1 MTVEHYAGTKNL
13 PIDPEHQMDF
23 DVCVAG
29 LKNLLREHGISR
41 EATQKLNFTLTRHTL
56 EISAEEGRSGAF
68 HIHAGGTP
76 FYALTVTAPG
86 SIFQLA
92 GNDMSGP
99 LAQQKPEAQALLLGV
114 ELGMN
119 IMGNMNR
126 VLTEYYGQKDD
137 RVAGGVGGPVGECKY
152 ETTFRCEPMLYM
164 QALLAVTEIRLKT
177 IAPKSDIPPKPEAVF
192 RIKLK
197 KNPAA

>member
-1 MTVEHYAGTKNL
+1 MAVEHYKGAKTL
-13 PIDPEHQMDF
+13 PIDADAQMDF
-23 DVCVAG
+23 DLYVAG
-29 LKNLLREHGISR
+29 LKNLLREHGIDR
-41 EATQKLNFTLTRHTL
+41 KATDALKFTLTRHTL
-56 EISAEEGRSGAF
+56 EISAEEGRNGAF

-76 FYALTVTAPG
+76 FYALQVSAPG

-92 GNDMSGP
+92 GDDMSGP
-99 LAQQKPEAQALLLGV
+99 LAKQKPEAQALLLGF

-119 IMGNMNR
+119 IMGNMNK

-137 RVAGGVGGPVGECKY
+137 RVAGGVGGPVAQCQY
-152 ETTFRCEPMLYM
+152 ETTFRCEPALYM

-177 IAPKSDIPPKPEAVF
+177 IAPKEAANKPNDAVF

-197 KNPAA
+197 KAPGA